1 MPVPV
6 FTMSKNSL
14 PSEIPK
20 IGESDVFFRN
30 LLESAPD
37 AMIIVDKQG
46 VMSLVNRQALRMF
59 GYKRKEMIGQRI
71 EILLPEAKRGWRVW
85 L

>member
-1 MPVPV
+1 
-6 FTMSKNSL
+6 MSQNSL
-14 PSEIPK
+14 HGDISE

-37 AMIIVDKQG
+37 AMIIVDEQG

-59 GYKRKEMIGQRI
+59 GYERNEMIGQPI
-71 EILLPEAKRGWRVW
+71 EILLPKTLRTSHVPLRDS
-85 L
+85 